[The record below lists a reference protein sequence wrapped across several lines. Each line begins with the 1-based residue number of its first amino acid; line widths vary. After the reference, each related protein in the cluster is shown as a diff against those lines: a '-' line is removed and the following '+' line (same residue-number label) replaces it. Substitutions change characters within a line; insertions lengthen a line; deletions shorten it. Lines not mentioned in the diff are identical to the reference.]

1 MGKDKLPKHPFVSVC
16 MPTFNR
22 RPFIPIIIECFNNQ
36 TYPKDKIEW
45 IIIDDG
51 TDKIEDLVIN
61 IPQVKYFKY
70 DQKMTLGVKRN
81 LTNSKASG
89 DIIIYMDDD
98 DYYPPERISHAVET
112 LRKNPK
118 ALCAGSSEMY
128 IYFKHIQKMYKF
140 GPYGPNHA
148 TAATFAFRKELLKIT
163 RFDENSS
170 VAEEKKFLKDYTIPF
185 VQLDPKKSILVFSHT
200 QNSFDKKELLNQG
213 PNPFINETSFIPS
226 DFVKEPNVLKF
237 FMEDIDDKLNSY
249 DPGRTDHKTDVTK
262 QLANIKIEREKMI
275 YDHIKKETEYNET
288 MTAIHMLTNPQILQQ
303 RIEELEGSV
312 KELSNNNKF
321 LDNKIRTF
329 TNEKFDEEDNSDSII
344 KKNTTETNHI
354 ILKQYID
361 KLENVTNQLSSKNK
375 LLNEKLKEIIA
386 AKIQEK
392 KNKKQLDTTGPTL
405 TLTPTNE

>member
-51 TDKIEDLVIN
+51 TDKIEDLVVN

-89 DIIIYMDDD
+89 DILIYMDDD
-98 DYYPPERISHAVET
+98 DYYPPERISHAVDT

-118 ALCAGSSEMY
+118 ALCAGSSEMF

-163 RFDENSS
+163 QFDENSS

-185 VQLDPKKSILVFSHT
+185 VQLDSKKSILVFSHT

-213 PNPFINETSFIPS
+213 PNPFINETPLIPS
-226 DFVKEPNVLKF
+226 DFVKEANVLKF

-275 YDHIKKETEYNET
+275 QDHVKKETEYNQT
-288 MTAIHMLTNPQILQQ
+288 MSAIHMLTNPQILQQ
-303 RIEELEGSV
+303 RIEELEISV
-312 KELSNNNKF
+312 KELSNNNNF
-321 LDNKIRTF
+321 LENKIKTF
-329 TNEKFDEEDNSDSII
+329 TNEKFTEEDNTDCII
-344 KKNTTETNHI
+344 KKNITETNHI
-354 ILKQYID
+354 ILKQYIN
-361 KLENVTNQLSSKNK
+361 KLESVITRLLSKNK
-375 LLNEKLKEIIA
+375 LLDEKLKEIIA
-386 AKIQEK
+386 KKIQEK
-392 KNKKQLDTTGPTL
+392 KNKKLVESGPTL
-405 TLTPTNE
+405 TLTPTSE